1 MHPGGSNTLESWR
14 GKDIAAQIKM
24 HFPLA
29 KNLAESMLVGHVGSQ
44 REKILDCHKPLVKQI
59 WALNH

>member
-1 MHPGGSNTLESWR
+1 
-14 GKDIAAQIKM
+14 
-24 HFPLA
+24 
-29 KNLAESMLVGHVGSQ
+29 MLVGHVGSQ